1 MCTYGLRKTRTAP
14 GGCCGGVTVG
24 DQTKRAETSSATS
37 RMFLAVQMAL
47 VVVWERV
54 ESVLSK
60 AGRRAWVVR
69 NAVTCPSLRRREL
82 DFTLLR

>member
-1 MCTYGLRKTRTAP
+1 
-14 GGCCGGVTVG
+14 
-24 DQTKRAETSSATS
+24 
-37 RMFLAVQMAL
+37 MAL

-60 AGRRAWVVR
+60 AGGRAWVVR
-69 NAVTCPSLRRREL
+69 NAVTWPSLRRREL